1 MARALETIKD
11 INDSKYLW
19 KVAVLVKDLWVA
31 TNYKNIKHVEM
42 VLADKMGH
50 DIQVIVPVDL
60 MDQFKEA
67 LAEYTTF
74 TLQNFVVEK
83 NNIPLKCSDHPFKLV
98 FNSGTLIQDMN
109 EHNIP
114 HPGYK
119 FQDFEEIK
127 SGKVRPDLCVDVIG
141 VFHEL
146 GYTQTVPGNRKM
158 QINFKLKDT
167 KGNILNCTLWED
179 FALQFQL
186 YNKDRTEWG
195 HTIIMIHNG
204 KIKEA
209 TYKYELGVSNAWNA
223 TKFYINADIAPIN
236 EFKKSLGV
244 EKGASSQSQSLASL
258 SCGSQMYTQSASSS
272 QYNAADKFFDKNA
285 TCTTVARTTRLLPN
299 NKGWYYK
306 ACSKCPKATKGD
318 TLPLIFPD
326 GHQTH
331 AINLRYKL
339 EFEVDYEG
347 TTAKI
352 VLWDQQCNELLG
364 KTAAELQ
371 LIMIEAGVTNP
382 LEYPLCVDNIC
393 GRTFALRVK
402 WQPTWGTC
410 SVQSL
415 KEDEAIINKIK
426 DLFPKDEATSKMML
440 ASPSTAV
447 APTQPESNQDTS
459 NMIIPIPSTSATP
472 VQPETNQEPVSNDIS
487 QDYIVIPTIDLS
499 ATSETDPFK
508 PITITPTKGKRAAA
522 EPEVSHGKNVDPSPP
537 QLSSTRPKRNITIE
551 KNPRIFHHS
560 PMLSTLFACLYMAL
574 SIYFDVFC

>member
-11 INDSKYLW
+11 INDSKYTW
-19 KVAVLVKDLWVA
+19 KIAVLVKDLWVA

-50 DIQVIVPVDL
+50 DIQVIVPADL
-60 MDQFKEA
+60 KDQFKEA
-67 LAEYTTF
+67 LAENTTF
-74 TLQNFVVEK
+74 TLQNFVVET
-83 NNIPLKCSDHPFKLV
+83 NNIPLKCSAHPFKLV

-109 EHNIP
+109 EHKIP

-119 FQDFEEIK
+119 FQDFEQIK
-127 SGKVRPDLCVDVIG
+127 SGKVRPDVCVDVIG

-158 QINFKLKDT
+158 QINFKLKDIQ
-167 KGNILNCTLWED
+167 GNILNCTLWED

-186 YNKDRTEWG
+186 YNKERTDWG

-209 TYKYELGVSNAWNA
+209 TDKYELGVSNAWNA
-223 TKFYINADIAPIN
+223 TKLYINADIAPIN
-236 EFKKSLGV
+236 DFKKSLGV
-244 EKGASSQSQSLASL
+244 EEGASSQSQSLASL

-272 QYNAADKFFDKNA
+272 QYNAADKFFDKAISLPLAKIMALSENA
-285 TCTTVARTTRLLPN
+285 TCTTVARTTRLLPS

-306 ACSKCPKATKGD
+306 ACSKCPKATRGD
-318 TLPLIFPD
+318 TLPLICPD

-371 LIMIEAGVTNP
+371 LIMIEAGVNNP
-382 LEYPLCVDNIC
+382 LEYPLCVDTIC
-393 GRTFALRVK
+393 GRTFALRIK

-415 KEDEAIINKIK
+415 KEDDTIIKK
-426 DLFPKDEATSKMML
+426 TKELFPIDEPTSKMIC
-440 ASPSTAV
+440 ATPSAAEAT
-447 APTQPESNQDTS
+447 TQPDSNQDTS
-459 NMIIPIPSTSATP
+459 NMIVTQTSTAETP
-472 VQPETNQEPVSNDIS
+472 VQPVTNQELLSDDLS
-487 QDYIVIPTIDLS
+487 QDYVVIPTIDLS

-522 EPEVSHGKNVDPSPP
+522 EPEISHGKNVEPSPP
-537 QLSSTRPKRNITIE
+537 QLSSTRLRSKIKIE
-551 KNPRIFHHS
+551 KNP
-560 PMLSTLFACLYMAL
+560 
-574 SIYFDVFC
+574 